1 MTRVLVVGGGP
12 VGLAAALHAVRAG
25 FEVTHWERREGVLDK
40 ACGEGLMPGAVTA
53 LEALGV
59 PVTGMRLD
67 GIDYL
72 DGRHRARARF
82 GSGGLGVRR
91 TALHDALHTAAAR
104 AGVRTEQRRLTRLHQ
119 TPDAAVA
126 DGERFDWVLA
136 ADGLHSTVRRLAGLD
151 APAPALRRYGLR
163 VHVRTEP
170 WSSYVEVH
178 WGRSAEAYVTPV
190 GPDLVGVAVLT
201 STRAPFAAQLDGF
214 PALRARLAGRG
225 AVPLLGPVLGA
236 GPLWQRSR
244 RRVQGRVLLL
254 GDAAGYVDA
263 LTGEGI
269 ALGLDQARAA
279 VAAVLAG
286 DTDRYEADWRSSTA
300 AHRRLTGALVT
311 ATRVPLARRLLVP
324 TAARLPAVFD
334 AVVAGLAA
342 PSSPTP
348 PSSTQPSST
357 QPGSTLPLVPVEV
370 LAP

>member
-12 VGLAAALHAVRAG
+12 VGLAAALHAARAG
-25 FEVTHWERREGVLDK
+25 FDVTLWERREGVLDK
-40 ACGEGLMPGAVTA
+40 ACGEGLMPGAVAA
-53 LEALGV
+53 LRDLR
-59 PVTGMRLD
+59 VTVDGMRLD

-72 DGRHRARARF
+72 DGRHRARASFRD
-82 GSGGLGVRR
+82 GGGLGVRR
-91 TALHDALHTAAAR
+91 TVLHDALRAAAAE
-104 AGVRTEQRRLTRLHQ
+104 AGVRTEHRRLTRLHQ

-126 DGERFDWVLA
+126 DGEPFDWVLA

-163 VHVRTEP
+163 GHVRTEP

-178 WGRSAEAYVTPV
+178 WGLSAEAYVTPV
-190 GPDLVGVAVLT
+190 SPDLVGVAVLT

-214 PALRARLAGRG
+214 QGLGARLAGTP
-225 AVPLLGPVLGA
+225 VGPVLGA

-244 RRVQGRVLLL
+244 RRVRGRVLLV

-269 ALGLDQARAA
+269 ALGLELARSA
-279 VAAVLAG
+279 VAAVASG
-286 DTDRYEADWRSSTA
+286 DPDRYDAAWRSATA

-324 TAARLPAVFD
+324 TAARLPAAFD
-334 AVVAGLAA
+334 AVVAGLSA
-342 PSSPTP
+342 PATVPIPPRPTV
-348 PSSTQPSST
+348 Q
-357 QPGSTLPLVPVEV
+357 VEV
-370 LAP
+370 PAR